1 MVLPL
6 NRLMQA
12 AVFSVATLS
21 VPAASAADE
30 SISAL
35 LEHDTGVMRLSELGS
50 SLRELMRP
58 EIGFPENYIGAWQ
71 QAVDEAFAVDL
82 LEADYVE
89 ALEQHTTDDARQ
101 AAVAFIETDLA
112 AAIRA
117 LDAAEEPDADLSF
130 EQEIEAARKIVDGA
144 SAEQN
149 ALFVELFELQR
160 GPETANAI
168 MDAYYHMMKTA
179 ADPIVGA
186 EAADEWVTG
195 FGSTLRDA
203 YVEGYFL
210 TTAAQLI
217 DLDLATLEEL
227 TQKMAEPAL
236 VAYADQSTLAFSD
249 ALQKAADRLAVAYPK
264 AIAGR

>member
-12 AVFSVATLS
+12 AILSAAMLS
-21 VPAASAADE
+21 VPATAASDE

-35 LEHDTGVMRLSELGS
+35 LEHDTGVARLSELGS
-50 SLRELMRP
+50 SLREIMRP
-58 EIGFPENYIGAWQ
+58 EIGFPEDYIGAWQ
-71 QAVDEAFAVDL
+71 AAVDEAFAVDL

-89 ALEQHTTDDARQ
+89 ALEQYTTDDARQ
-101 AAVAFIETDLA
+101 AAVTFTGSDLA
-112 AAIRA
+112 ATIRA
-117 LDAAEEPDADLSF
+117 LDVQKEPEAEIAF
-130 EQEIEAARKIVDGA
+130 EEEIEAAKKIVSSA
-144 SAEQN
+144 STEQN

-186 EAADEWVTG
+186 QAADEWVTG

-210 TTAAQLI
+210 TTSAQLI
-217 DLDLATLEEL
+217 DLDLTQLEEL
-227 TQKMAEPAL
+227 TKKMAEPAL

-249 ALQKAADRLAVAYPK
+249 ALQKAADRLALAYPE
-264 AIAGR
+264 AIADR